1 MTSLTTLDKMLA
13 ALEAAELRPD
23 RDELIDEIS
32 KVELVAVFVDDD
44 EDESLPPKIEPKRS
58 ERSRLD
64 LAESSFDDFP
74 VISRVSSLV
83 SNLDSLLIADTI
95 TDTKS
100 DDMIGVNFILRI

>member
-13 ALEAAELRPD
+13 ALDTAELRSD
-23 RDELIDEIS
+23 RDELIEEIV

-74 VISRVSSLV
+74 GISRVSSLV

-100 DDMIGVNFILRI
+100 ADMIGVNFILRI

>member
-13 ALEAAELRPD
+13 ALEAAELRSD
-23 RDELIDEIS
+23 RDEIIEEIV

-64 LAESSFDDFP
+64 LAESSFDDFSG
-74 VISRVSSLV
+74 ISRVSSLV
-83 SNLDSLLIADTI
+83 SNLGPLLIADTI
-95 TDTKS
+95 ADTKS
-100 DDMIGVNFILRI
+100 ADMIGVNFILRV